1 MGSDLFEYIYDG
13 ETGELLRIVKLDEAT
28 PPPPPPP
35 PNGQSDDWINF
46 KPLWRVG
53 ASGGL
58 FADPGA
64 GYLTGWYHKSP
75 VRLVVGEQIFDRHL
89 IEVFVE
95 LKAQNPNIPNGE
107 GFEFILPGE
116 ITPTS
121 PENSRGSGGDL
132 WIEGGENS
140 YSIAAKW
147 TDRNDRPMR
156 LLILLDGRE
165 WTTNI
170 PKEIPLN
177 ANKATASCYFWMK
190 YLI

>member
-1 MGSDLFEYIYDG
+1 MGSEYYRWVYDD
-13 ETGELLRIVKLDEAT
+13 ETGELIAVFKVDNVPS
-28 PPPPPPP
+28 PPLPPP
-35 PNGQSDDWINF
+35 PNGQSEDWISF
-46 KPLWRVG
+46 RPQWRVG

-64 GYLTGWYHKSP
+64 GYLNGWYQKSP
-75 VRLVVGEQIFDRHL
+75 VRLVVGEQIFDRHMV
-89 IEVFVE
+89 EVFIE
-95 LKAQNPNIPNGE
+95 LKAQNPNIPDGE

-116 ITPTS
+116 ITPLS

-165 WTTNI
+165 WTTNV
-170 PKEIPLN
+170 PKKIPLDP
-177 ANKATASCYFWMK
+177 NKATASCYFGMK